1 MNERI
6 SRSKPPVHLL
16 MPANMIY
23 LFTTP
28 SCPYCPQA
36 KKLLEE
42 KAYRFESI
50 DASKPVGLSMAKRFQ
65 ISQVPSLLIT
75 DSEGNKTRLH
85 SGIES
90 ISFMLQNE

>member
-1 MNERI
+1 M
-6 SRSKPPVHLL
+6 
-16 MPANMIY
+16 Y

-42 KAYRFESI
+42 STYRFEMI
-50 DASKPVGLSMAKRFQ
+50 DASRPVGLTMAKRFQ
-65 ISQVPSLLIT
+65 IAQVPSLLIT
-75 DSEGNKTRLH
+75 DEEGNKARLH

-90 ISFMLQNE
+90 ISLMLKNI